1 VSNRIVI
8 QFVVHDSF
16 LNLRRH
22 TKSTAK
28 LMMPSNESAIAAMP
42 PSSTSIAPKHLLD
55 HCICKWDDCRAMQQA
70 FTACMIEGENVLWQQ
85 KIER

>member
-1 VSNRIVI
+1 VI
-8 QFVVHDSF
+8 QFVVHDTF
-16 LNLRRH
+16 LNLWRH
-22 TKSTAK
+22 TKKAK
-28 LMMPSNESAIAAMP
+28 MMMPSNESAIAAMP

-70 FTACMIEGENVLWQQ
+70 FTACMIEGENVLWRR